1 MEAKENTSEQG
12 NDISRQDSN
21 ESNSTEGSDNKV
33 HIFSFIR
40 NLDKHVV
47 LEVLNFS

>member
-12 NDISRQDSN
+12 KNISRQDSN

-33 HIFSFIR
+33 GH
-40 NLDKHVV
+40 
-47 LEVLNFS
+47 LEDVFCKICHFF